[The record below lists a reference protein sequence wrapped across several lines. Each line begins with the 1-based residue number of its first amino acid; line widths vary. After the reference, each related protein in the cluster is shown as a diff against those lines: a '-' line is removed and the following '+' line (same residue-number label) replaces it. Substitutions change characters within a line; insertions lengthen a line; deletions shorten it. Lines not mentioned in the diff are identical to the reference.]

1 MAQRQ
6 AKGSGNLTERPSGSG
21 HWRLMFD
28 AGVDP
33 VTGKRRRM
41 SVTFDAKG
49 ATAAR
54 KRANQLIVE
63 LQDQHTSTT
72 STCEFL
78 FNEWMQFSRDRGRA
92 ATTLYGYQKVLGR
105 HILPAIGE
113 LPMADLGPHHLDNL
127 YSAMSAQGLSPTTVR
142 QAHKIISAAFNQAV
156 KWGWVEKNPALRA
169 TPPEMYAKRL
179 VVPTPDEARLFI
191 AAAIEESPI
200 LGAVVYLAA
209 QTGARR
215 GEIVALRWS
224 DLQGNEL
231 SITKSVFDV
240 GAESGVKGTK
250 SGRERILQLDDRE
263 LDWLANWRSHCEADA
278 AQFGV
283 TLVDNAY
290 LIPGRPDGST
300 FMRPDHISTLVRKVA
315 KRTGLKHIHLHSM
328 RHFVAT
334 EMMAFGFSPVD
345 TAERLG
351 HSDPGVTMRIYTQAR
366 VGRQKEAASL
376 ISSILNAP
384 RPAIDKPV

>member
-1 MAQRQ
+1 MAVRQ
-6 AKGSGNLTERPSGSG
+6 AKGSGNLTERPAGSG

-33 VTGKRRRM
+33 VTKKRRRV

-54 KRANQLIVE
+54 KRANQIIVE
-63 LQDQHTSTT
+63 HQDQHTSTKT
-72 STCEFL
+72 SCDYL
-78 FNEWMQFSRDRGRA
+78 FEQWLQFSKDRGRA
-92 ATTLYGYQKVLGR
+92 ATTLYGYRKVLGK
-105 HILPAIGE
+105 HVLPAIGDV
-113 LPMADLGPHHLDNL
+113 PMSELGPHHLDKL
-127 YSAMSAQGLSPTTVR
+127 YSDMSAQGLSPATVR
-142 QAHKIISAAFNQAV
+142 QAHKIISVAFNQAV

-169 TPPEMYAKRL
+169 TPPEMHAKRL
-179 VVPTPDEARLFI
+179 VVPSPDEARLFI
-191 AAAIEESPI
+191 AAAIEESPT

-215 GEIVALRWS
+215 GEIVALRWD
-224 DLQGNEL
+224 DLKGNEL
-231 SITKSVFDV
+231 HITKSVYDI
-240 GAESGVKGTK
+240 GTERGIKGTK

-263 LDWLANWRSHCEADA
+263 LDWLAGWRSLCEADA
-278 AQFGV
+278 ALFGV

-290 LIPGRPDGST
+290 IIPGRPDGST

-315 KRTGLKHIHLHSM
+315 KKTGLEHIHLHSM

-366 VGRQKEAASL
+366 VGRQREAASL
-376 ISSILNAP
+376 ISNILNAS
-384 RPAIDKPV
+384 RPAIEDSV

>member
-1 MAQRQ
+1 MAVRQ
-6 AKGSGNLTERPSGSG
+6 AKGSGNLTERPAGSG

-33 VTGKRRRM
+33 ISKKRRRV

-49 ATAAR
+49 STAAR
-54 KRANQLIVE
+54 KRANQIIVE
-63 LQDQHTSTT
+63 HQDKQISTK
-72 STCEFL
+72 SLCSYL
-78 FNEWMQFSRDRGRA
+78 FDEWLQFSKDRGRA
-92 ATTLYGYQKVLGR
+92 ATTLYGYRKVLGR
-105 HILPAIGE
+105 HILPTIGAM
-113 LPMADLGPHHLDNL
+113 PMAELGPHHLDKL
-127 YSAMSAQGLSPTTVR
+127 YSDMSAQGLSPTTVR
-142 QAHKIISAAFNQAV
+142 QAHKIVSVAFNQAV
-156 KWGWVEKNPALRA
+156 KWGWIERNPALRA
-169 TPPEMYAKRL
+169 TPPEMHAKRL
-179 VVPTPDEARLFI
+179 VVPTPDETRLFI

-215 GEIVALRWS
+215 GEIVALRW
-224 DLQGNEL
+224 DDVQGNNL

-240 GAESGVKGTK
+240 GQESGIKGTK

-263 LDWLANWRSHCEADA
+263 LRWFEDWRSLCEADA
-278 AQFGV
+278 ALFGV

-290 LIPGRPDGST
+290 VIPGRPDGST
-300 FMRPDHISTLVRKVA
+300 FIRPDHISTLVRKIA
-315 KRTGLKHIHLHSM
+315 KKTGLEHIHLHSM

-351 HSDPGVTMRIYTQAR
+351 HSDPSLTMRVYTQAR

-376 ISSILNAP
+376 ISNILSTP
-384 RPAIDKPV
+384 KPAIKK